1 MTREEQLKFCSV
13 CKNRQMDMKQGMLC
27 GLTKAKADFETACP
41 NYLEDAEKKE
51 KKERVEKEFQQTLTV
66 SGWLALFLWVGVGLG
81 ALISCLSTVMVL
93 ANGESVLFTSLMAE
107 LSSVCLVVTAVLT
120 IKAFYQKAPNAVALA
135 MTYIAMIALDALAW
149 IAFCII
155 LDDTTLL
162 YVAARSLIWALIWL
176 SYLLMSDHVENMIP
190 RSTRTWKMTEKIL
203 LALYALSYFLI
214 ILIPL

>member
-1 MTREEQLKFCSV
+1 
-13 CKNRQMDMKQGMLC
+13 MDMQQGMLC
-27 GLTKAKADFETACP
+27 ELTNVKADFDGTCP
-41 NYLEDAEKKE
+41 NYDEDAKE
-51 KKERVEKEFQQTLTV
+51 KAKNERIEKEFQETLTV
-66 SGWLALFLWVGVGLG
+66 SGWLAFFLWVGVGLG
-81 ALISCLSTVMVL
+81 AMFSCLFIIPILVDLGFTFTMLL
-93 ANGESVLFTSLMAE
+93 ASLSV
-107 LSSVCLVVTAVLT
+107 VCLMITAILT

-135 MTYIAMIALDALAW
+135 MTYIAMIALDELAW